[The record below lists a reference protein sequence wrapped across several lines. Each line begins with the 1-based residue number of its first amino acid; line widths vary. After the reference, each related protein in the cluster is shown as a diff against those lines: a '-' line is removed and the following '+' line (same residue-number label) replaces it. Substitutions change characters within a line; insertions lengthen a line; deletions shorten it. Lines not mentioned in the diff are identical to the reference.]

1 MRNTSGF
8 DKQAV
13 SECDNTRR
21 VAAAEA
27 PNEHAN
33 RAGEDRAAQ
42 NPGDAPATLATCRTS
57 QADIGDATQAFRDA
71 AAARGLILPLKL
83 VSGKLQRCGTD
94 DNENGTDGAY
104 LFYEEGLPAGGFQNH
119 KDGQGWEKWHAKP
132 RNGHQLTNA
141 EWRQIAERHRK
152 AAEQAERDRVAREKD
167 AAGRAGKIWSKG
179 APASGD
185 HPYLTAKGIKA
196 YDLREVFVS
205 DLVETLGYTPK
216 AGGHDLTGRVLI
228 IPMRDADNALWS
240 LQFIDGDG
248 RKANLPGGRKQGR
261 FAVIGT
267 IDPRGKLLIGEG
279 PATVASCHEATGL
292 PAVIAFDCGNL
303 RRVAEAL
310 RVKYPDLS
318 MTFCADHDAWT
329 KGNPGETKARDVVTS
344 VGGWLAVPQFSA
356 LRADGETDFNDLH
369 RREGLEA
376 VRRCI
381 AAAKRCV
388 SEKGPA
394 LVSRRASDI
403 TPEPIAWLWPGR
415 IARGKVT
422 LIAGMPGLGKS
433 QITAYLAATVSI
445 GGTLPADGGKSP
457 LGSVIFLSAEDD
469 PADTIVPRLMA
480 AGADRRRIEIVEA
493 VSEPVAGQPGIRRP
507 VCLKSDLALLSDVTA
522 RLGDT
527 VLVIVDPLSAY
538 LGRVDSHKNAEVRA
552 LLAQLTDWAG
562 QRQVAVVGVTHLNKG
577 GGDALS
583 RFTGSMAFVAAA
595 RAGFLVVP
603 DAEDETGGRRLFLP
617 AKNNIAKKLPGLAF
631 TVQGVTFPDEI
642 ETSCIEWC
650 PGEVY
655 VSADEALY
663 GANGEDEYKS
673 SSKREIDEFLSELLH
688 DGEKSAKWLFREA
701 RDYGISD
708 KLLRKSKERLG
719 VKSRKDGMGGGW
731 LWSLA
736 SAEDAGP
743 TTKMP
748 EDARPQN
755 TGIFGVNGHLREASI
770 SDAIDGGAFAS
781 DTPDEDGEYF

>member
-1 MRNTSGF
+1 MHSTSGF
-8 DKQAV
+8 DMQAV
-13 SECDNTRR
+13 SQSDEARR

-33 RAGEDRAAQ
+33 GAGENRAALDGAAHH
-42 NPGDAPATLATCRTS
+42 PGDAAATLTFRRPS
-57 QADIGDATQAFRDA
+57 PADIGEAKQAFRDA
-71 AAARGLILPLKL
+71 AAARGLVLPLKL

-94 DNENGTDGAY
+94 DHENGTDGTY
-104 LFYEEGLPAGGFQNH
+104 LFYEDGLPAGGFQNH

-132 RNGHQLTNA
+132 RNGHQLTKA

-152 AAEQAERDRVAREKD
+152 AAEQAERDKVAREKE
-167 AAGRAGKIWSKG
+167 AARRAGKVWG
-179 APASGD
+179 ELAPASGD

-196 YDLREVFVS
+196 SGARQVPVS

-228 IPMRDADNALWS
+228 IPMRDVDNALWS
-240 LQFIDGDG
+240 LQFIDGEG
-248 RKANLPGGRKQGR
+248 RKANLAGGRKQGC
-261 FAVIGT
+261 FAVIDT
-267 IDPRGKLLIGEG
+267 IDPRGRLLVGEG
-279 PATVASCHEATGL
+279 HATMASCHEATGL

-303 RRVAEAL
+303 GPVAKAL
-310 RVKYPDLS
+310 RAKYPDLG

-329 KGNPGETKARDVVTS
+329 KGNPGETKARDVVAS

-381 AAAKRCV
+381 EAAKPCF
-388 SEKGPA
+388 SEKRPV

-403 TPEPIAWLWPGR
+403 MPEPIAWFWPGR

-507 VCLKSDLALLSDVTA
+507 VCLKSDLTLLSDVTA

-538 LGRVDSHKNAEVRA
+538 LGRVDSHKNAEVRV
-552 LLAQLTDWAG
+552 LLALLTDWAG

-631 TVQGVTFPDEI
+631 TVQGVTLANEI
-642 ETSCIEWC
+642 ETSRIEWC
-650 PGEVY
+650 PGEVN

-663 GANGEDEYKS
+663 GANGEDEDKS
-673 SSKREIDEFLSELLH
+673 SVKREVDEFLNDLLR
-688 DGEKSAKWLFREA
+688 DGEKSA
-701 RDYGISD
+701 
-708 KLLRKSKERLG
+708 
-719 VKSRKDGMGGGW
+719 
-731 LWSLA
+731 
-736 SAEDAGP
+736 
-743 TTKMP
+743 
-748 EDARPQN
+748 
-755 TGIFGVNGHLREASI
+755 
-770 SDAIDGGAFAS
+770 
-781 DTPDEDGEYF
+781 